1 MSAVA
6 PARRPPELPA
16 GIELAA
22 FDDIDSTNAEA
33 RRRAIAG
40 APEGLLVWARAQNA
54 GRGRRGRSWVSPPG
68 NVYSSLLLR
77 PGCPAGE
84 AAQASFVA
92 ALAVADTA
100 TALLPPGPEVRCKWP
115 NDVLVGGR
123 KVAGIL
129 LESHSRMNG
138 MVDWLIVG
146 VGINLAHCPDATRLP
161 ATALALEGAVAT
173 VEEVLQTYVRAIA
186 RWLAVWRGQGFAPV
200 RAAWLERADGLGRAI
215 EVRLADQTLDGVFE
229 GLDDDGALILKEPT
243 GERRRVSAGEVFR
256 PTP

>member
-1 MSAVA
+1 M
-6 PARRPPELPA
+6 PA

-22 FDDIDSTNAEA
+22 FDEIDSTNAEA

-40 APEGLLVWARAQNA
+40 APAGLLVWALAQHA

-77 PGCPAGE
+77 PDCPAGD

-100 TALLPPGPEVRCKWP
+100 TGLLPAGSEVRCKWP

-146 VGINLAHCPDATRLP
+146 VGINLAHCPDATRMP
-161 ATALALEGAVAT
+161 ATALALEGAEAS
-173 VEEVLQTYVRAIA
+173 VEQVLQSYAQSIA
-186 RWLAVWRGQGFAPV
+186 RWLAVWRGEGFAPV
-200 RAAWLERADGLGRAI
+200 RAAWLELADGLGRAI
-215 EVRLADQTLDGVFE
+215 EVRLADQTLDGVFD
-229 GLDDDGALILKEPT
+229 GLDADGALILT
-243 GERRRVSAGEVFR
+243 GPAGGRRRITAGEVFR